1 MMFLLDATTFSD
13 LMRERAA
20 VRDRLSQ
27 LSPEDRDV
35 VSPITRGEILYGIRR
50 LPEGKRRRNLDATAA
65 KLFGAF
71 PCEPVP
77 PAAADHYAE
86 VKLTRERKGL
96 AIDEND
102 LWIASTALATGA
114 TLVSRDTDFHGIAGL
129 TLEDWSG

>member
-1 MMFLLDATTFSD
+1 MMFLLDATIFSD
-13 LMRERAA
+13 LMRERAS
-20 VRDRLSQ
+20 VRARLSQ
-27 LSPEDRDV
+27 LSSEDRV
-35 VSPITRGEILYGIRR
+35 VVCPITQGEILYGIRR
-50 LPEGKRRRNLDATAA
+50 LPEGKRQRDLEGTAA

-86 VKLTRERKGL
+86 VKLAREREGL
-96 AIDEND
+96 ALDEND

-129 TLEDWSG
+129 VLEDWSG